1 MVEMLRRPPLGG
13 GLVGHIAIQG
23 MPADGK
29 VWIRNSE
36 GNNIC
41 RLDLVSNKTENLGS
55 FKDPRNGKRIG
66 TYGLHSDFENN
77 IYLLDFAAGNI
88 LGGAL
93 PYSSGSVV
101 NRSG

>member
-1 MVEMLRRPPLGG
+1 M
-13 GLVGHIAIQG
+13 
-23 MPADGK
+23 
-29 VWIRNSE
+29 
-36 GNNIC
+36 
-41 RLDLVSNKTENLGS
+41 ENLGS
-55 FKDPRNGKRIG
+55 CKDPRNGKRIG

-77 IYLLDFAAGNI
+77 IYDFAAGNI